1 MDQLMEALLTDS
13 EVRIQIAD
21 NLPDK
26 VQAQYIPNKRTIYVR
41 NGMSENATF
50 HSISR
55 ELACASLD
63 HHDGSYSRAGVS
75 AQAYCAAYVT
85 AQKYGVDVSGF
96 PLTRY
101 ARCRYSDRKIRKNSA
116 PLSRM

>member
-1 MDQLMEALLTDS
+1 MSGKPLEERPQRSMEELIHAVLKDQP
-13 EVRIQIAD
+13 VRMQIAD

-85 AQKYGVDVSGF
+85 AQNAQYEAALTEIEAALGVTS
-96 PLTRY
+96 
-101 ARCRYSDRKIRKNSA
+101 
-116 PLSRM
+116 

>member
-21 NLPDK
+21 HLPDK

-55 ELACASLD
+55 
-63 HHDGSYSRAGVS
+63 
-75 AQAYCAAYVT
+75 VT
-85 AQKYGVDVSGF
+85 GLMH
-96 PLTRY
+96 PLTITME
-101 ARCRYSDRKIRKNSA
+101 ATA
-116 PLSRM
+116 GQG

>member
-41 NGMSENATF
+41 NGMSEMQR
-50 HSISR
+50 SIPS
-55 ELACASLD
+55 
-63 HHDGSYSRAGVS
+63 AGNWRVH
-75 AQAYCAAYVT
+75 
-85 AQKYGVDVSGF
+85 
-96 PLTRY
+96 PLTITMEATAGQGYRH
-101 ARCRYSDRKIRKNSA
+101 RPIVR
-116 PLSRM
+116 RM